1 MGKKVKGKEK
11 QAEEKKA
18 AEKPKEEN
26 RYASAT
32 IEAAP
37 VQIQKQV
44 DGVREDPELEQEN
57 DMTGMGQSSR

>member
-11 QAEEKKA
+11 QAEEKKT

-26 RYASAT
+26 RNVSAT
-32 IEAAP
+32 ISAAP

-44 DGVREDPELEQEN
+44 DGVREESELEQES
-57 DMTGMGQSSR
+57 DMTAMGQSSR